1 MRVDMTKKEPIFVH
15 LDVNSEYSI
24 GQSVIRIEDLLNQS
38 IEYEMPAVGIADDNN
53 LFAAFK
59 FYKRA
64 IQLGIKPIIGATV
77 SVRPDASERIS
88 KLILL
93 CKNTTGYKNLSTL
106 ITRSYLEGYI
116 EGEPLL
122 DIEWLDSLSTLGLV
136 AISGGY
142 RGFIQNLLLSKKS
155 DTAGQQAEKL
165 KDIFSEDLFLQVH
178 KLGGNRDAE
187 LFEKTI
193 EIASLAEVPL
203 LAANNP
209 RFIKQDDYLSLDA
222 RVCIDQG
229 DIIDNTNR
237 VREYTTEQYF
247 KTEKE
252 MAELFSD
259 IPEAVKNTVNVAK
272 KCNFQFITDQISLP
286 AYSVPKGQKIVDF
299 LNKESKKG
307 LEKISLKTNK
317 EREVY
322 TQRLESE
329 LKIINSTGF
338 AGYFLIVAD
347 FVQWARLENIPVGP
361 GRGSGPGSL
370 VAFCLGITDID
381 PMKYGLLFERFLNPE
396 RVSMPDFDI
405 DFCVNG
411 RDRVIDYVSNR
422 YGSEMVSQ
430 IITYGTMSAKAVVR
444 DVGRILGYP
453 YGMVDQVAKLIPFDI
468 GITIKSALK
477 KEPELSERYENEQD
491 VQALIDLALKL
502 EGLIRNA
509 GKHAGGVVIAP
520 TNLSDFMPLYT
531 VEGESGTVTQFD
543 KDDVESIGL
552 IKFDFLGL
560 KTLTVIQNA
569 IELIN
574 KKLIADEEKSIDIRT
589 IPTNDD
595 ATYRL
600 LSSTKTVGVFQLES
614 DGMREL
620 IKRMQPSE
628 FDDLIALVAL
638 FRPGPLQSGMA
649 DLFIERKAAGQSQLV
664 NTFHPM
670 LEHVL
675 RTTYGVIVYQEQ
687 VMQIAQQL
695 ANYSQ
700 GSADILRKAMGKKIP
715 EEMSRQRDIFVK
727 GAVENNV
734 KKSTATRIYD
744 LIEKFAGYGFNKSH
758 SVSYALIAYQTAWLK
773 THYLAE
779 FMAASMTADIDNTD
793 KLIRLKGDCFDFK
806 LDILA
811 PCVNHSSY
819 DFVVENP
826 RTLRYGLGA
835 IKGIGKY
842 IAEAIT
848 TERLSKGS
856 YIDFFDFCS
865 RLPGQKLSKRTIE
878 ALIKSGALD
887 CLGETRSTLN
897 NSIEIGLNYAIKKAR
912 DQASGQN
919 SLFFSDTDQ
928 LETLPKL
935 RRKKEWKLNVLLRN
949 EYQSLGFYF
958 SGHPFDPY
966 RQDCIYLTKSPL
978 GQLKTSTKDTNGSF
992 RTNQQEK
999 IGLAGLVTGL
1009 KRRGKNTVF
1018 KLDDGTASIDVIV
1031 FGERRDDF
1039 RDLLVENAAL
1049 HLKGNL
1055 RFDTYT
1061 DKWQFVAEGISGLDQ
1076 LIEKKANAL
1085 LIKCDTNFDPDKLKL
1100 ILQDHIPGS
1109 CKVKIHYKTD
1119 IDVYRLKLS
1128 EEWTVNATKELREQL
1143 TVEFGSGNF
1152 QFLTDN

>member
-1 MRVDMTKKEPIFVH
+1 MTKKEPIFVH

-193 EIASLAEVPL
+193 EIASLVEVPL

-430 IITYGTMSAKAVVR
+430 IITYGTMSAKAVVTYTTSGSTALR
-444 DVGRILGYP
+444 AARERPDVPILGISP
-453 YGMVDQVAKLIPFDI
+453 NLNTAR
-468 GITIKSALK
+468 S
-477 KEPELSERYENEQD
+477 
-491 VQALIDLALKL
+491 LALVWGVHCIHTKDARSFKDMVL
-502 EGLIRNA
+502 KA
-509 GKHAGGVVIAP
+509 GRLA
-520 TNLSDFMPLYT
+520 
-531 VEGESGTVTQFD
+531 
-543 KDDVESIGL
+543 
-552 IKFDFLGL
+552 
-560 KTLTVIQNA
+560 
-569 IELIN
+569 
-574 KKLIADEEKSIDIRT
+574 KK
-589 IPTNDD
+589 
-595 ATYRL
+595 
-600 LSSTKTVGVFQLES
+600 
-614 DGMREL
+614 
-620 IKRMQPSE
+620 
-628 FDDLIALVAL
+628 
-638 FRPGPLQSGMA
+638 
-649 DLFIERKAAGQSQLV
+649 
-664 NTFHPM
+664 
-670 LEHVL
+670 
-675 RTTYGVIVYQEQ
+675 
-687 VMQIAQQL
+687 
-695 ANYSQ
+695 
-700 GSADILRKAMGKKIP
+700 
-715 EEMSRQRDIFVK
+715 
-727 GAVENNV
+727 
-734 KKSTATRIYD
+734 
-744 LIEKFAGYGFNKSH
+744 EKFAKRGDR
-758 SVSYALIAYQTAWLK
+758 VVITAGVP
-773 THYLAE
+773 
-779 FMAASMTADIDNTD
+779 F
-793 KLIRLKGDCFDFK
+793 
-806 LDILA
+806 
-811 PCVNHSSY
+811 
-819 DFVVENP
+819 
-826 RTLRYGLGA
+826 
-835 IKGIGKY
+835 
-842 IAEAIT
+842 
-848 TERLSKGS
+848 
-856 YIDFFDFCS
+856 
-865 RLPGQKLSKRTIE
+865 GQ
-878 ALIKSGALD
+878 SGA
-887 CLGETRSTLN
+887 T
-897 NSIEIGLNYAIKKAR
+897 
-912 DQASGQN
+912 
-919 SLFFSDTDQ
+919 
-928 LETLPKL
+928 
-935 RRKKEWKLNVLLRN
+935 NVLR
-949 EYQSLGFYF
+949 
-958 SGHPFDPY
+958 
-966 RQDCIYLTKSPL
+966 I
-978 GQLKTSTKDTNGSF
+978 
-992 RTNQQEK
+992 
-999 IGLAGLVTGL
+999 
-1009 KRRGKNTVF
+1009 
-1018 KLDDGTASIDVIV
+1018 ASVD
-1031 FGERRDDF
+1031 R
-1039 RDLLVENAAL
+1039 
-1049 HLKGNL
+1049 
-1055 RFDTYT
+1055 Y
-1061 DKWQFVAEGISGLDQ
+1061 
-1076 LIEKKANAL
+1076 
-1085 LIKCDTNFDPDKLKL
+1085 
-1100 ILQDHIPGS
+1100 
-1109 CKVKIHYKTD
+1109 
-1119 IDVYRLKLS
+1119 
-1128 EEWTVNATKELREQL
+1128 
-1143 TVEFGSGNF
+1143 
-1152 QFLTDN
+1152 